1 MVDSPD
7 EVWKG
12 FAFEALIHHE
22 LRAHEV
28 LSNRNRPLFHY
39 AVSGSFDVDFLLQ
52 TRPKTLSAPRELIAI
67 EVKSGDR
74 FKPAW
79 TSGLKTLLEE
89 CPESVRR
96 GIVVYQGTD
105 HLVID
110 GIDILPA
117 AMFLERLH
125 ADRLLVAAE

>member
-1 MVDSPD
+1 MSEPGSFYDKQAEGVFD
-7 EVWKG
+7 
-12 FAFEALIHHE
+12 
-22 LRAHEV
+22 RARPQL
-28 LSNRNRPLFHY
+28 LSIEDP
-39 AVSGSFDVDFLLQ
+39 VSGSFDVDFLLQ

-117 AMFLERLH
+117 AMFLDRLH
-125 ADRLLVAAE
+125 ADRLFVAEE